1 MFLTSYAKEEE
12 SEMKARREENNL
24 RQRKEG
30 EEVGVGPMIRRV
42 CVIVSV

>member
-12 SEMKARREENNL
+12 SESEKRRE
-24 RQRKEG
+24 QPQTKEG